1 MDIAEFDRVADEY
14 LELHAE
20 NLKISGES
28 PEYFARYKI
37 DEIRRIWSKRGW
49 PEPKTILDFGAG
61 IGNSVPHFR
70 RSFPSAEIIATD
82 VSEFSLAIARQRFAG
97 VARFELYDGAGP
109 IASDGVVDLAF
120 SACVFHHIEAS
131 EHVELLRRLRR
142 TMAAGAP
149 LVIFEH
155 NPINPVTQ
163 HIVATCPFDENAV
176 LIGARTLRARMAEAG
191 FTRIE
196 MAYTGFFPGPLAG
209 LRRLEPFM
217 KRLPIGAQYYGL
229 AHA

>member
-1 MDIAEFDRVADEY
+1 LDIAEFDQVADEY
-14 LELHAE
+14 LELHTK

-49 PEPKTILDFGAG
+49 PEPRTILDFGAG
-61 IGNSVPHFR
+61 IGNSAPHFR
-70 RSFPSAEIIATD
+70 RNFPDADIVGTD
-82 VSEFSLAIARQRFAG
+82 VSELSLAIARQRFPG
-97 VARFELYDGAGP
+97 VARFELYDGLGP
-109 IASDGVVDLAF
+109 IAPEGSVDLAF
-120 SACVFHHIEAS
+120 SACVFHHIDGE

-142 TMAAGAP
+142 TMTTGAR

-163 HIVATCPFDENAV
+163 HIVATCPFDANAV

-191 FTRIE
+191 FARIE
-196 MAYTGFFPGPLAG
+196 TAFTGFFPGPLAR
-209 LRRLEPFM
+209 LRPLEPLM
-217 KRLPIGAQYYGL
+217 KSLPVGAQYYVL